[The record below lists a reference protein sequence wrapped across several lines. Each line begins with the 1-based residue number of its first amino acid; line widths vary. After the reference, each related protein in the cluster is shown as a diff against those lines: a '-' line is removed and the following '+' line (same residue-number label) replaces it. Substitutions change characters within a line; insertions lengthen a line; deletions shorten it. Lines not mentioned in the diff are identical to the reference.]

1 VCPECGRVKGLHD
14 RACPM
19 LQEAWDALNPPP
31 DFELEKKLRDL
42 NYAVLVS
49 IGFGQTP
56 AGEFTFKVAANPV
69 VRTLSPAQ
77 FERMVQALWGLYT
90 TPLDDL
96 EMR

>member
-1 VCPECGRVKGLHD
+1 VCPECGRVKGLHEKS
-14 RACPM
+14 CPM

-31 DFELEKKLRDL
+31 DFGLEQKLRDL

-56 AGEFTFKVAANPV
+56 KGEYTFKVAANPV

-77 FERMVQALWGLYT
+77 FERMVQALIGLYT